1 MMAENEIYADWNPWH
16 GCTKTSPG
24 CKYCYVYR
32 QDEMYGAAEASSVCR
47 KTGNFDLPVKRKR
60 GGSYKIPPGRIVFT
74 CFTSDFLLK
83 DADEWRGESGH
94 DARPCDYGWV
104 IELRRQCAEK
114 NVPFRFHQTGAHF
127 VKNGKMYNVRRPY
140 QRSQAR
146 KAGIDYRIGEN
157 FIPETAVYNKAET
170 YTEPSLF
177 DDITT
182 EEQDED

>member
-32 QDEMYGAAEASSVCR
+32 
-47 KTGNFDLPVKRKR
+47 
-60 GGSYKIPPGRIVFT
+60 
-74 CFTSDFLLK
+74 
-83 DADEWRGESGH
+83 
-94 DARPCDYGWV
+94 
-104 IELRRQCAEK
+104 
-114 NVPFRFHQTGAHF
+114 
-127 VKNGKMYNVRRPY
+127 RPY
-140 QRSQAR
+140 QCSQAR